1 VSELLAELFSSRVRS
16 ALLALLLP
24 RPHLDFSLTAMSRR
38 LGLPVSSLQHECYKL
53 TRLGLLQD
61 ERRGNTRL
69 YRPDAAWPLL
79 KPLTALVVRALP
91 LEDALSGAIE
101 EVSVLEEVWVAGDFA
116 CRTTPVY
123 LVVIGSLDVE
133 SLDGLFERAR
143 GALDPVAASGRVELA
158 YFRSS
163 DWSRR
168 LASGDGFAASLVAG
182 ERVRP
187 AGLSQDSAVVA
198 GTEGESSE
206 GTSKPRTGFSD
217 VRHA

>member
-1 VSELLAELFSSRVRS
+1 MSELLAELFSSRVRS
-16 ALLALLLP
+16 AVLVLLLP

-69 YRPDAAWPLL
+69 YRPDVFWPLL
-79 KPLTALVVRALP
+79 KPLTALVVGALP

-116 CRTTPVY
+116 CRTAPVY

-133 SLDGLFERAR
+133 SLDGLFDRAR
-143 GALDPVAASGRVELA
+143 VVLDPVAASGRVELA
-158 YFRSS
+158 YYRSS

-168 LASGDGFAASLVAG
+168 LASGDAFAASLVAG

-187 AGLSQDSAVVA
+187 AGMRVPSAIA
-198 GTEGESSE
+198 TTFEGESPE
-206 GTSKPRTGFSD
+206 GATTPSAGFND
-217 VRHA
+217 ARRA